1 MENKMLPLLQG
12 LIGIAVTLFGVI
24 CACIEGYGWMA
35 GLVFGVVGVLV
46 CIAAYL
52 RAKAQSKNQE

>member
-12 LIGIAVTLFGVI
+12 IIGIAVTLF
-24 CACIEGYGWMA
+24 
-35 GLVFGVVGVLV
+35 GVLV